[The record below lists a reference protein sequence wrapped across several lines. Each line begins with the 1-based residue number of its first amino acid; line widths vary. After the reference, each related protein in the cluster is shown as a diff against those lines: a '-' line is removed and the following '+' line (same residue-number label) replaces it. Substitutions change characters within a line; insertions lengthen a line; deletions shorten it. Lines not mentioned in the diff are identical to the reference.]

1 MEFQTL
7 QLVMFFSCA
16 TAMLSKNV
24 VPVFLI
30 SNVSGLNLHL
40 LKQFLNVLPSSSF
53 SKLKQDEISLNAL
66 LFSIEEVYH
75 VPQVIFSNKFRFF
88 FFCLEG
94 ICISSL
100 MICLESFVWCY
111 ELSFQVNIV
120 VCGVLTDGILRE
132 KDAIQI
138 GPFKDGNYHSGRIES
153 IRRNKQPVRFVRPGE
168 AASMALAVDEI
179 YVQNIRRVSSFF
191 SFVL

>member
-1 MEFQTL
+1 M
-7 QLVMFFSCA
+7 
-16 TAMLSKNV
+16 
-24 VPVFLI
+24 
-30 SNVSGLNLHL
+30 
-40 LKQFLNVLPSSSF
+40 
-53 SKLKQDEISLNAL
+53 
-66 LFSIEEVYH
+66 
-75 VPQVIFSNKFRFF
+75 
-88 FFCLEG
+88 
-94 ICISSL
+94 
-100 MICLESFVWCY
+100 
-111 ELSFQVNIV
+111 NIV